1 MPSNQVIER
10 PQKEMEKK
18 SLQRQLRDQGISE
31 QEGAVGIRSLGWVL
45 TQERDEAQTVFPYL
59 VFGCE
64 SLTGQRLSRAGDT
77 VSHTYLMPSMPT
89 SGHDRC

>member
-59 VFGCE
+59 VFW
-64 SLTGQRLSRAGDT
+64 L
-77 VSHTYLMPSMPT
+77 
-89 SGHDRC
+89 